1 MKLHHLWK
9 KMLISQFQLEAACSN
24 RQRPKLNLRKERR
37 WRSRNRDRGQK
48 SNLTR
53 HLEHFTWQLG
63 SSGMVHP
70 GYWAADRTILFCIDQ
85 TVHWNHGKRNIR
97 NTYKEGVF
105 RKKKKKKRFPT
116 RFRFSTWGV
125 ESKQNK
131 KENTMSGGRLQFMG
145 RSPCRVKKDTTEN
158 SLSPRNIR
166 NGMD

>member
-105 RKKKKKKRFPT
+105 RKKKKKKDFPLDLDFLHEGWSPSKT
-116 RFRFSTWGV
+116 KRKTQCQGEDFSSWEEALAGWRKT
-125 ESKQNK
+125 
-131 KENTMSGGRLQFMG
+131 LQKTLCLHG
-145 RSPCRVKKDTTEN
+145 T
-158 SLSPRNIR
+158 
-166 NGMD
+166 